1 MLITKEVEV
10 KLNGKKIK
18 HYDSLGYPLPKRKTK
33 DGMRVPKNALLKVKI
48 EDVPLGSHIDVVVKC
63 DYCGKEYSTRYDG
76 YLNRKKN
83 DIPLDCCDECKS
95 IKNKELNILRYGVEN
110 QFQREDIK
118 IKNKLIMLEKY
129 GEDHPMKVSSIK
141 EKAMKTMSDNNGI
154 ECSRQQIYLCNL
166 LGGILNYVDDFTKGY
181 AIDIAFVNEKI
192 ALEYSGGGHNL
203 QVKLGNLTKNEFE
216 QKEIIRYQ
224 ILKRNGW
231 KQIFIKSSY
240 DYLPSDEVLLEEY
253 NKALEWFKSN
263 DKGHYHYNIDIGN
276 KINDDK
282 YGRLR
287 RITEKDLK
295 VVS

>member
-95 IKNKELNILRYGVEN
+95 IKNKELNIIRYGVEN
-110 QFQREDIK
+110 QFQREEIK
-118 IKNKLIMLEKY
+118 IKV
-129 GEDHPMKVSSIK
+129 MKIK
-141 EKAMKTMSDNNGI
+141 SNNNGI
-154 ECSRQQIYLCNL
+154 KKSKQQIYLCNL
-166 LGGILNYVDDFTKGY
+166 FNGKLNYIDDLIGYY
-181 AIDIAFVNEKI
+181 AIDIALIDKKI
-192 ALEYSGGGHNL
+192 AIEYGGSGHDL
-203 QVKLGNLTKNEFE
+203 QVKFGNLTREEFK

-231 KQIFIKSSY
+231 KQIFINSSN
-240 DYLPSDEVLLEEY
+240 DYLPSDEVLLEEF

-282 YGRLR
+282 YGKLR
-287 RITEKDLK
+287 RITENNLK
-295 VVS
+295 IVS